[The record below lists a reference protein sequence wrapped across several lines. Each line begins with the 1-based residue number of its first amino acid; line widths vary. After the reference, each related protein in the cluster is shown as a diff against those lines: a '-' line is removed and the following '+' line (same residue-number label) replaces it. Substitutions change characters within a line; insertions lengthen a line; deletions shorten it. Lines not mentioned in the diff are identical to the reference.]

1 MFLKNII
8 LPSIKLSSAKLFS
21 VVMQFVFVVTI
32 SRNMHIDLVGFYTLS
47 MAIISPVILSCSFDA
62 NTKVLSNKN
71 DENNL
76 FILFF
81 IWILLFLLFLIPVFL
96 LFDNQFYLILLAALI
111 IKICESFTD
120 FELANLRVMEK
131 DNLYAYQLIIRSLC
145 IYVLSSLIFI
155 TTSSIF
161 LFLYSCILFCLLIII
176 YAFYSLK
183 RYGFYFQF
191 SFHNSL
197 SYIKNN
203 YLLSLSLYF
212 KYFSSGILRYSV
224 IIFYDLAT
232 LGFLTPV
239 FYFMNGM
246 SVILSSIESVIVVQ
260 VLKSKNYLT
269 QKLKLLNILKNFT
282 FFYFIF
288 GSLVYFL
295 QDIYYRIF
303 FEDQDNYSSLI
314 LLFYIGTLFFSL
326 RGILRVISFNHN
338 LANYQLKIQISFCI
352 ILASLIVFFN
362 LIFGIFAF
370 PLAYIFSNII
380 IITIYLFL
388 LRHHGR

>member
-1 MFLKNII
+1 
-8 LPSIKLSSAKLFS
+8 
-21 VVMQFVFVVTI
+21 
-32 SRNMHIDLVGFYTLS
+32 
-47 MAIISPVILSCSFDA
+47 
-62 NTKVLSNKN
+62 
-71 DENNL
+71 
-76 FILFF
+76 
-81 IWILLFLLFLIPVFL
+81 
-96 LFDNQFYLILLAALI
+96 
-111 IKICESFTD
+111 
-120 FELANLRVMEK
+120 
-131 DNLYAYQLIIRSLC
+131 
-145 IYVLSSLIFI
+145 
-155 TTSSIF
+155 
-161 LFLYSCILFCLLIII
+161 
-176 YAFYSLK
+176 
-183 RYGFYFQF
+183 
-191 SFHNSL
+191 
-197 SYIKNN
+197 
-203 YLLSLSLYF
+203 
-212 KYFSSGILRYSV
+212 
-224 IIFYDLAT
+224 
-232 LGFLTPV
+232 
-239 FYFMNGM
+239 MNGM

-288 GSLVYFL
+288 GALVYFL